1 MRWGRAYWDFREP
14 EERRE
19 RLGGLLQGFKTLV
32 WDRHRWVS
40 RWAVTL
46 VLLAVIYYTTTA
58 AVAWLTAPRIEMT
71 MSPLTGPVA
80 VAAEPAKVQQIM
92 DKVTYTGS
100 ISPYQ
105 EVTVYPRWEGWVQEF
120 KLYEGDRVEQGQ
132 VVARLDRAEIG
143 AVVEQARSMV
153 AQAEGEVRQMEAQLA
168 RAKVEV
174 AKAAEERAQAEAA
187 LKEAEAMLNVARADL
202 KAALPGV
209 VQAKAELDYI
219 RGEFKRDEVLLARG
233 AIGQASF
240 DQRRAQYV
248 TAQERVA
255 QAEARVAQMEAR
267 VTSME
272 AKIVSAK
279 AGINRAIANQQAA
292 EKHVLHAEAA
302 LDSARA
308 RVVQVKE
315 EYERRKVV
323 LGYTTVEAP
332 ITGRVAKR
340 HIYAGI
346 LVKPGMPIVDLQ
358 DLSRARVQAKVAEK
372 DLVKVRVGTEA
383 VVTFPALPEGRNRVN
398 ARVTTI
404 FPQLDPVTRT
414 TTIEMVVPNPGELI
428 KTDMYAVVD
437 LILERK
443 PKAVTIPRLAVERDQ
458 QGQPKVFVTDGVSA
472 MLKPVKLGIASG
484 DRIEILDGVKE
495 GEMVIFKGQR
505 GLVEGQQVNIVAG
518 L

>member
-1 MRWGRAYWDFREP
+1 MRVSRTVRMRGIP
-14 EERRE
+14 E
-19 RLGGLLQGFKTLV
+19 GLQGVKAFV
-32 WDRHRWVS
+32 WERHRWIV
-40 RWAVTL
+40 RLAVTA
-46 VLLAVIYYTTTA
+46 VLLAVIYYAATA

-71 MSPLTGPVA
+71 MSPITGPVA
-80 VAAEPAKVQQIM
+80 VAAEPAKVEEIVE
-92 DKVTYTGS
+92 KVTYTGS

-132 VVARLDRAEIG
+132 VIARLDRAEIG
-143 AVVEQARSMV
+143 AVVAQAKAMV

-168 RAKVEV
+168 RAKAEV
-174 AKAAEERAQAEAA
+174 ARAAEERAQAEAA
-187 LKEAEAMLNVARADL
+187 LKEAEAMLAVARADL
-202 KAALPGV
+202 KAALPAV
-209 VQAKAELDYI
+209 VQARAELEYI
-219 RGEFKRDEVLLARG
+219 GGEFKRDEILLTAG

-240 DQRRAQYV
+240 DQRRAQHV
-248 TAQERVA
+248 AAQERVLQA
-255 QAEARVAQMEAR
+255 QARVAQAEAR

-279 AGINRAIANQQAA
+279 AGISRAIANQQAA
-292 EKHVLHAEAA
+292 EKQVLHAEAA
-302 LDSARA
+302 LESARA
-308 RVVQVKE
+308 KVAQAQE

-323 LGYTTVEAP
+323 LGYTTIEAP

-358 DLSRARVQAKVAEK
+358 DLSRVRVQAKVAEQ
-372 DLVKVRVGTEA
+372 DQPKVRVGTEA
-383 VVTFPALPEGRNRVN
+383 VVHFPALPEGRNTVS
-398 ARVTTI
+398 ARVTTV

-414 TTIEMVVPNPGELI
+414 ATIEMVIPNPDERI

-443 PKAVTIPRLAVERDQ
+443 SKAVTIPRLAVERDQ
-458 QGQPKVFVTDGVSA
+458 QGQPRVFVTDGVSA
-472 MLKPVKLGIASG
+472 MSRPVKLGIASG
-484 DRIEILDGVKE
+484 ERVEVLEGVKE
-495 GEMVIFKGQR
+495 GDMVIFRGQR
-505 GLVEGQQVNIVAG
+505 GLTDGQQVNIVAG